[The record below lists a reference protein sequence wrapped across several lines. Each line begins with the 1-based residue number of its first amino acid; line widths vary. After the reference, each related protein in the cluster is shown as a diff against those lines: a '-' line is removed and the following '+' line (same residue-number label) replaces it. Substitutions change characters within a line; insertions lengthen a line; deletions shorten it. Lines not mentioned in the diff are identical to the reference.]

1 MRGVPFLMVVKP
13 MRKLF
18 LLFGVLC
25 SLQASALT
33 FRMPPPGEDIIGE
46 VTTVRVAAYED
57 TANKYAEAYG
67 VGFRQLMAANP
78 DLNPW
83 VPGEGTE
90 VVLPLQFILPPGPR
104 TGVVIN
110 LAEMRMYYYQPD
122 GRTVR
127 TYPIGIGREGWQT
140 PLTTTTVTGTVKNPT
155 WVPPASIRREHA
167 AMGDPLPA
175 AVPPGP
181 DNPLGAWAVRLS
193 IPGYLIHGSNKELG
207 VGMRVS
213 HGCMRMYARDIEE
226 FATTVSKGTQ
236 VRIVNVP
243 VKVGLKAGH
252 MYVEVHPALEEQQEI
267 HVPEAD
273 VADAIHL
280 ANRVLRS
287 PVPINWVDA
296 KAAAVRQSGMPTRVS
311 QDDSRSFASTR

>member
-1 MRGVPFLMVVKP
+1 
-13 MRKLF
+13 MRKLLF
-18 LLFGVLC
+18 LCGLFC

-33 FRMPPPGEDIIGE
+33 FNMPPPGEDVIGE
-46 VTTVRVAAYED
+46 IATVRVASYKD
-57 TANKYAEAYG
+57 TANRYAEAYG

-78 DLNPW
+78 GLNPW

-90 VVLPLQFILPPGPR
+90 MVMPLQFILPPGPR

-140 PLTTTTVTGTVKNPT
+140 PLTTTTVTGSVKNPT
-155 WVPPASIRREHA
+155 WVPPESIRREHA

-193 IPGYLIHGSNKELG
+193 IKGYLIHGSNKELG

-213 HGCMRMYARDIEE
+213 HGCMRMYGRDIEE
-226 FATTVSKGTQ
+226 FANSVAKGTQ

-243 VKVGLKAGH
+243 VKVGWKSGE
-252 MYVEVHPALEEQQEI
+252 MYVEVHSALEEQQEV

-280 ANRVLRS
+280 ANRIS
-287 PVPINWVDA
+287 PRPVQINWVDA

-311 QDDSRSFASTR
+311 LEYTASVASAR